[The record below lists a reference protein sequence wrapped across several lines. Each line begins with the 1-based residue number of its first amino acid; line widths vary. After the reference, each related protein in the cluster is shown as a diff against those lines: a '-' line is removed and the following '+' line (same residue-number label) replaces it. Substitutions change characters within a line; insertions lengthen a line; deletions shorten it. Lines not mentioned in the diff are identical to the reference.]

1 MLPGFEWNREKAEIN
16 LKKHGVS
23 FAEAASA
30 FGDPLHLTADD
41 PSHFVRERRFVA
53 LGYSIAQRL
62 LIVVY
67 TERKDKI
74 RIISARP
81 ATKPERK
88 TYERNL

>member
-1 MLPGFEWNREKAEIN
+1 MTSSFEWNQEKAERN
-16 LKKHGVS
+16 LQKHGVA
-23 FAEAASA
+23 FEEAVSI
-30 FGDPLHLTADD
+30 FDDLLCFVIDD
-41 PSHFVRERRFVA
+41 PNHSIRERRFVA

-81 ATKPERK
+81 STKPERR

>member
-1 MLPGFEWNREKAEIN
+1 MLPGFEWNREKAESN

-23 FAEAASA
+23 FEEAASV
-30 FGDPLHLTADD
+30 FDDPSSLTADD
-41 PSHFVRERRFVA
+41 PNHSVGERRFVA

-67 TERKDKI
+67 TERKDTI

-81 ATKPERK
+81 TTKPERR